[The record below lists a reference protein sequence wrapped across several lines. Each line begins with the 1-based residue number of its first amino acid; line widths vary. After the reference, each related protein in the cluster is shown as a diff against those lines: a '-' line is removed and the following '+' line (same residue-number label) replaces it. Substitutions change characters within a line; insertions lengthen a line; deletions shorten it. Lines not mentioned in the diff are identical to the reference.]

1 MSDKKAPD
9 DKKSADKSRSND
21 TSPSDESRPSPL
33 IRDSLPLA
41 DNDSRT
47 STTRFGAI
55 GGPTNPIPTPQHA
68 PMPFRHTTS
77 LASLSAR
84 TTTNQRQL
92 QSNRPGASYVMNM
105 PSWRRGSDSTL
116 QTSTSEQV
124 GQSRPGARR
133 EAPAQNDRDRKA
145 HDDARAVE
153 YQERALEK
161 YNARR
166 QEGQQKQQGQQLVP
180 TRSQGFDNAR
190 GFNGAR
196 GLSTGSQGSD
206 GGSRGADDSSMAA
219 GRELF
224 KPMNV
229 KLDPEAAN
237 RPLTEE
243 EKVTRDIKGISHR
256 YQGDSN
262 NPANESAD
270 IPEHE
275 NCSVWITNLPPD
287 CTYRDLLAAIAVHH
301 PGKVFATFISPP
313 SAQGPNHLPS
323 RGHSA
328 AKVVFYYPWSAQHLL
343 RVANS
348 NRLWV
353 RYYMARAVPNR
364 IRAAPQAYENHTTR
378 CLEIEGPADVVNE
391 PNLRQMW
398 EGFFDWHDDE
408 VQFVGERVDWRTGVT
423 IRRIVWRFGSHRA
436 QAVAAMHYMRSYFP
450 DIWVFYAADPCD
462 IQVQRP

>member
-1 MSDKKAPD
+1 MSDKKTPD
-9 DKKSADKSRSND
+9 AKKSANKSRSND
-21 TSPSDESRPSPL
+21 TSPSDASRPSPL
-33 IRDSLPLA
+33 VRNSLPLA
-41 DNDSRT
+41 ENEART
-47 STTRFGAI
+47 SNTRFGAI
-55 GGPTNPIPTPQHA
+55 GGPTTPISTQHA
-68 PMPFRHTTS
+68 PLPFRHATS
-77 LASLSAR
+77 LANLSAQ

-92 QSNRPGASYVMNM
+92 KSNRPGASYVLDM
-105 PSWRRGSDSTL
+105 PTWRRDPGSTVPAAIG
-116 QTSTSEQV
+116 ER
-124 GQSRPGARR
+124 RPGAR
-133 EAPAQNDRDRKA
+133 PADNDGGRKA
-145 HDDARAVE
+145 RDDMRAVE
-153 YQERALEK
+153 YQEKALQK
-161 YNARR
+161 YNAER
-166 QEGQQKQQGQQLVP
+166 QQKQQDQQLVP

-190 GFNGAR
+190 GFN
-196 GLSTGSQGSD
+196 TGSRGSD
-206 GGSRGADDSSMAA
+206 GGSQGVDDSSTAA

-224 KPMNV
+224 KPMNA

-343 RVANS
+343 RVASS

-353 RYYMARAVPNR
+353 RYYLARAVPNR

-408 VQFVGERVDWRTGVT
+408 VRFIGDRVDWRSGATV
-423 IRRIVWRFGSHRA
+423 RRIVWRFGSHRA

-450 DIWVFYAADPCD
+450 DIWVFYATDPCD
-462 IQVQRP
+462 VQVQRP